1 MLNLA
6 SLYYTQDQYAKAEPL
21 FRQALRILAEFGHR
35 TGREHPRFRTA
46 INNYSYL
53 LSAMGLS
60 QDAIEA
66 RVRSAIEG
74 EPA

>member
-1 MLNLA
+1 VHQSCVRTELSAVNGH
-6 SLYYTQDQYAKAEPL
+6 SL
-21 FRQALRILAEFGHR
+21 
-35 TGREHPRFRTA
+35 RFKCRATTA
-46 INNYSYL
+46 INNYSYV

-60 QDAIEA
+60 QDAIGA